1 MKNMSTF
8 ARNKCNIMA
17 LNQTNSLFWLIGVI
31 SKAGRITFDE
41 INRRWVAEER
51 LSGGKELSKRTFH
64 KWIDAV
70 QDRFDLLIENEGR
83 GDYNYFIPN
92 WEELKEGSVERWL
105 FNQHAI
111 SNSLQDCKSIKDRI
125 LLEDVP
131 SGQEY
136 LDSIIDAM
144 KQNRLIHITHQSY
157 WREEERTYY
166 IMPLCVKL
174 FRQRWYVVGKSWSS
188 GHIRVYALDRIHDF
202 RLSSHTFEY
211 PKDFSPEE
219 FFYGCIGVI
228 TGDDNKIERVRLKVS
243 AQQSKF
249 LRSLPICAS
258 QREVETHDDFCIF
271 EMEVRPTFDFQQ
283 EILWNG
289 PDVEVLAPE
298 WLRKQ
303 IAGKIE
309 KMNEMYKQ

>member
-1 MKNMSTF
+1 
-8 ARNKCNIMA
+8 MA
-17 LNQTNSLFWLIGVI
+17 LNQTNNLFWLIGII

-41 INRRWVAEER
+41 INRRWVESER

-70 QDRFDLLIENEGR
+70 QDRFNLLIENEGR
-83 GDYNYFIPN
+83 GDYNYYISN

-105 FNQHAI
+105 FNLYAI
-111 SNSLQDCKSIKDRI
+111 SNSLLDCRSIKDRI

-131 SGQEY
+131 SGQEF
-136 LDSIIDAM
+136 LDPIIDAM
-144 KQNRLIHITHQSY
+144 KQNRLIHISHQSY
-157 WREEERTYY
+157 WRDEERTYY

-188 GHIRVYALDRIHDF
+188 GIISVYALDRILDF

-219 FFYGCIGVI
+219 FFRGCIGVI
-228 TGDDNKIERVRLKVS
+228 TGDNTNIEKVQIKVS
-243 AQQSKF
+243 AQQSKY
-249 LRSLPICAS
+249 LRSLPICDS
-258 QREVETHDDFCIF
+258 QHEIETHTDYSIF
-271 EMEVRPTFDFQQ
+271 EMFVRPTFDFKQ

-289 PDVEVLAPE
+289 EDVEVLSPE
-298 WLRKQ
+298 WLRQ
-303 IAGKIE
+303 EIAGKIE
-309 KMNEMYKQ
+309 KMNEKYTLHH